1 MKRPLQLP
9 ARALAEEIAAEWLAQ
24 DDKIDPS
31 TLPLTRLANTAI
43 DGAAAIR
50 SAVIE
55 EIVKFAGS
63 DLVCYRASALPRLR
77 EREAG
82 AWDPVLVWAER
93 EIGAKFEVAHGIVFR
108 SQPTGALLALKSYLD
123 RMSPWELTA
132 ILNMTTLT
140 GSALLAAG
148 AIAGESAWGA
158 AHLDEDWQIEH
169 WGVDAEAQAR
179 RSTYRQEFDLALRFL
194 ALSRI

>member
-1 MKRPLQLP
+1 
-9 ARALAEEIAAEWLAQ
+9 
-24 DDKIDPS
+24 
-31 TLPLTRLANTAI
+31 
-43 DGAAAIR
+43 
-50 SAVIE
+50 
-55 EIVKFAGS
+55 
-63 DLVCYRASALPRLR
+63 
-77 EREAG
+77 
-82 AWDPVLVWAER
+82 
-93 EIGAKFEVAHGIVFR
+93 
-108 SQPTGALLALKSYLD
+108 LLALKSYLD

-140 GSALLAAG
+140 GSALLALMTAAG